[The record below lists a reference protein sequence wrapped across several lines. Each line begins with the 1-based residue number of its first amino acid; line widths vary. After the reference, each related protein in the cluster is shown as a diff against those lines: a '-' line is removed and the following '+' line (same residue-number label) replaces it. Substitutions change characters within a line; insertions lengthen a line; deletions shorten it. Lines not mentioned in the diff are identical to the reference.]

1 MEMDDI
7 KSILMGV
14 KMKTFEAPQLM
25 ELGLEFTAEGVFGGS
40 GTPVPNPPSAW
51 LNDDN
56 NNGGSHTDVRVHFQ
70 NPLNEACEKFTIYID
85 STVPIIGFGS
95 SEQQITKE
103 SDTSYRIDVNRH
115 LNANEWTDFMF
126 QVVGENGAIRESGTS
141 GTMTELKIRDVQPL
155 N

>member
-1 MEMDDI
+1 
-7 KSILMGV
+7 
-14 KMKTFEAPQLM
+14 MKTYEAPQLM
-25 ELGLEFTAEGVFGGS
+25 ELGIEFTAEGTFGGS
-40 GTPVPNPPSAW
+40 GTPVENPSNAW
-51 LNDDN
+51 VNDDN

-70 NPLNEACEKFTIYID
+70 NPLNEACERYSIYID
-85 STVPIIGFGS
+85 STVPIKSFGS
-95 SEQQITKE
+95 SEYPITKE

-115 LNANEWTDFMF
+115 LNANEWTDFIF

>member
-1 MEMDDI
+1 
-7 KSILMGV
+7 
-14 KMKTFEAPQLM
+14 MKTFEAPQLM

-70 NPLNEACEKFTIYID
+70 NPLNEVCEKFVIYID
-85 STVPIIGFGS
+85 STVPIKSFGS
-95 SEQQITKE
+95 SEYQITKE
-103 SDTSYRIDVNRH
+103 SDTSWRIDVNRH
-115 LNANEWTDFMF
+115 LNANEWTDFIF
-126 QVVGENGAIRESGTS
+126 QAIVEGGSIRESGKS

>member
-1 MEMDDI
+1 
-7 KSILMGV
+7 
-14 KMKTFEAPQLM
+14 MKTYEAPQLM
-25 ELGLEFTAEGVFGGS
+25 ELGIEFTAEGVFGGS
-40 GTPVPNPPSAW
+40 GTPVENPSNAW

-70 NPLNEACEKFTIYID
+70 NPLNEACERFIIYID
-85 STVPIIGFGS
+85 STVPIKSFGS

-103 SDTSYRIDVNRH
+103 SDTSWRIDVNRH
-115 LNANEWTDFMF
+115 LNANEWTDFNF
-126 QVVGENGAIRESGTS
+126 QAIVEGGSIRESGTS

>member
-1 MEMDDI
+1 
-7 KSILMGV
+7 
-14 KMKTFEAPQLM
+14 MKTFEEPQLM
-25 ELGLEFTAEGVFGGS
+25 ELGIEFTAEGVFGGS

-70 NPLNEACEKFTIYID
+70 NPLNEACERFSIYID
-85 STVPIIGFGS
+85 STVPIKSFGS
-95 SEQQITKE
+95 SEYPITKE
-103 SDTSYRIDVNRH
+103 SDTSWRIDVNRH
-115 LNANEWTDFMF
+115 LNANEWTDFIF
-126 QVVGENGAIRESGTS
+126 QVVVEGGSIRESGTS